1 MLVALIWLWLQT
13 PGTHTFDIASLY
25 ALHLTPVAQ
34 GWIFLAFFLAFAI
47 KMPIF
52 PFHTWQPDTY
62 VDAPAPGTMLLSGIM
77 LKMGV
82 YGILRW
88 LLPLAP
94 AGVEKWGPAA
104 IALSVAG
111 IVYASVIALA
121 QKDFKRL
128 IAYSSIAHVGLISAG
143 IFTLTFQGMQ
153 GGVIQMISHGVVVVG
168 LFFIAEIIS
177 VRAGTMEMDNLGG
190 IRNHA
195 PEFTTAFIIILLASV
210 ALPLTSGFIGE
221 LLLLNGIF
229 QYNTIVAGIS
239 GLSVILGAIYMLR
252 AYQKI
257 SLGESNNLT
266 MQFTDL
272 NTREKIVIIPLVIM
286 IFWIGLY
293 PETLLSIAGP
303 SVEALQ
309 KTIQQSALTTMI
321 K

>member
-1 MLVALIWLWLQT
+1 
-13 PGTHTFDIASLY
+13 
-25 ALHLTPVAQ
+25 
-34 GWIFLAFFLAFAI
+34 
-47 KMPIF
+47 
-52 PFHTWQPDTY
+52 
-62 VDAPAPGTMLLSGIM
+62 
-77 LKMGV
+77 
-82 YGILRW
+82 
-88 LLPLAP
+88 
-94 AGVEKWGPAA
+94 
-104 IALSVAG
+104 
-111 IVYASVIALA
+111 
-121 QKDFKRL
+121 
-128 IAYSSIAHVGLISAG
+128 
-143 IFTLTFQGMQ
+143 MQ

-177 VRAGTMEMDNLGG
+177 VRAGTMEMDDLGG

-266 MQFTDL
+266 MQFADL

-293 PETLLSIAGP
+293 PEPLLSIAGP